1 MSSSH
6 VHRFGPRRSW
16 WALCAILALVAGI
29 VGSAQVPAAPLLV
42 VANGVSVISFGSES
56 IGVAAPPMAV
66 VIQNA
71 GNANLTVSTAA
82 VTGLH
87 RGDFLIA
94 SNGCSTVA
102 PGGSCAITVQFRPT
116 AVGERSAR
124 LSISDNSSGSPQL
137 VPLVGT
143 GVDPTV
149 PQKIVGPVDPRH
161 GFPISV
167 TDQNGLTLGL
177 CYDTP
182 GLCLTTLPDPTQP
195 PLVSDTAS
203 NFPDESFWFVADAS
217 IEPWPLGQRAILVI
231 GQEAAFTTAAVVPG
245 GQAMFGRIRIRI
257 DGLIPNTTYRITHPY
272 GRDLLAA
279 DDAGVIFATE
289 DIGCLVAPCDY
300 NLIKTSRVWP
310 FLKWDPSVLPAPPAG
325 FIGDPAVPHRVI
337 GSPINQN
344 VFRVEQVS
352 GNNFQLLGETDLFT
366 ISGKIVASP
375 PPPPPPTVTVPDVLT
390 LLQADAQTLLTAAG
404 LTVGA
409 ITTQV
414 NALPAGRVVSQNPVA
429 GASVVAGSAVALV
442 VSLGPPNVTVP
453 NVVNQTQATAA
464 SLLTAA
470 QLTVGAITNA
480 NSATVPA
487 GRVISQNPAAGV
499 SIAAGSAV
507 ALVISLGPANVAVP
521 NVVNQTQ
528 AAATTAI
535 TAAGLVVGAITN
547 ANSATVPAGSVISQ
561 NPAAGASVAP
571 GSAVA
576 LVISLGPANVTVPNV
591 VNLTQAAAT
600 TAITGAGLAVGAI
613 TTANSATVAAGRVIS
628 QSPVSGASVAPGSAV
643 ALVISLG
650 PANVTVPNVVN
661 LTQGAATTAITG
673 AGLAVGAITNAN
685 SATVPAGSVISQNP
699 AAGSSVAAGSAVALV
714 ISLGPAAAIVP
725 NVVNLTQA
733 AATTAITGAGLAVGA
748 ITNANSATVPAGS
761 VISQNPAAGT
771 GVAAGSAVA
780 LVVSLGPAPS
790 GPTVH
795 ASVTS
800 AANVRGNR
808 TVQITTTV
816 PTRLVAFV
824 SADGPQATGTAGQS
838 ATVSGAGLT
847 WTLVTRANGQWGNA
861 EIWTANAPAALA
873 NASITSTLLRH
884 RAAPDYIHMVRLVAF
899 TGVSAIGASNAASG
913 QTTSTATI
921 SITAQ
926 TGSVVYAVGED
937 WSNALTRT
945 FPAGQVQDVQQLG
958 ADGDTFWVQR
968 SAAALAATGTV
979 TFTATTAAQAAPG
992 DRWNFAIVELKP

>member
-1 MSSSH
+1 
-6 VHRFGPRRSW
+6 
-16 WALCAILALVAGI
+16 
-29 VGSAQVPAAPLLV
+29 
-42 VANGVSVISFGSES
+42 
-56 IGVAAPPMAV
+56 
-66 VIQNA
+66 
-71 GNANLTVSTAA
+71 
-82 VTGLH
+82 
-87 RGDFLIA
+87 
-94 SNGCSTVA
+94 
-102 PGGSCAITVQFRPT
+102 
-116 AVGERSAR
+116 
-124 LSISDNSSGSPQL
+124 
-137 VPLVGT
+137 
-143 GVDPTV
+143 
-149 PQKIVGPVDPRH
+149 
-161 GFPISV
+161 
-167 TDQNGLTLGL
+167 
-177 CYDTP
+177 
-182 GLCLTTLPDPTQP
+182 
-195 PLVSDTAS
+195 
-203 NFPDESFWFVADAS
+203 
-217 IEPWPLGQRAILVI
+217 
-231 GQEAAFTTAAVVPG
+231 
-245 GQAMFGRIRIRI
+245 
-257 DGLIPNTTYRITHPY
+257 
-272 GRDLLAA
+272 
-279 DDAGVIFATE
+279 
-289 DIGCLVAPCDY
+289 
-300 NLIKTSRVWP
+300 
-310 FLKWDPSVLPAPPAG
+310 
-325 FIGDPAVPHRVI
+325 
-337 GSPINQN
+337 
-344 VFRVEQVS
+344 
-352 GNNFQLLGETDLFT
+352 
-366 ISGKIVASP
+366 
-375 PPPPPPTVTVPDVLT
+375 
-390 LLQADAQTLLTAAG
+390 
-404 LTVGA
+404 
-409 ITTQV
+409 
-414 NALPAGRVVSQNPVA
+414 
-429 GASVVAGSAVALV
+429 
-442 VSLGPPNVTVP
+442 
-453 NVVNQTQATAA
+453 
-464 SLLTAA
+464 
-470 QLTVGAITNA
+470 
-480 NSATVPA
+480 
-487 GRVISQNPAAGV
+487 
-499 SIAAGSAV
+499 
-507 ALVISLGPANVAVP
+507 VP

-561 NPAAGASVAP
+561 NPAAGASVA
-571 GSAVA
+571 A
-576 LVISLGPANVTVPNV
+576 
-591 VNLTQAAAT
+591 
-600 TAITGAGLAVGAI
+600 
-613 TTANSATVAAGRVIS
+613 
-628 QSPVSGASVAPGSAV
+628 GSAV

>member
-561 NPAAGASVAP
+561 NPAAGASVA
-571 GSAVA
+571 A
-576 LVISLGPANVTVPNV
+576 
-591 VNLTQAAAT
+591 
-600 TAITGAGLAVGAI
+600 
-613 TTANSATVAAGRVIS
+613 
-628 QSPVSGASVAPGSAV
+628 GSAV

-661 LTQGAATTAITG
+661 LTQGAATTTITG
-673 AGLAVGAITNAN
+673 AGLAVGAITSAN